1 MSKYRNKKV
10 VIDGIKFDSIAES
23 KRYLILKQME
33 NTGDI
38 THLRLQPKFDY
49 MAENSKKKLFT
60 YKADFDYCT
69 DDGQYIIEDVKSK
82 ATAKLPVFRLKKKLI
97 EDRFNVKIT
106 EII

>member
-1 MSKYRNKKV
+1 MNKYRNKKID
-10 VIDGIKFDSIAES
+10 IDGLTFDSIAES
-23 KRYLILKQME
+23 RRYLILKQME
-33 NTGDI
+33 NVGDI

-69 DDGQYIIEDVKSK
+69 DDGQYVVEDVKGFK
-82 ATAKLPVFRLKKKLI
+82 TAIYRLKKKLI

>member
-10 VIDGIKFDSIAES
+10 VIDGITFDSIAES
-23 KRYLILKQME
+23 KRYLYLKQLE
-33 NTGDI
+33 NAGDI

-49 MAENSKKKLFT
+49 MAENSNKKLFT

-69 DDGQYIIEDVKSK
+69 DDGQYVVEDVKGFK
-82 ATAKLPVFRLKKKLI
+82 TTIYKLKKKLI

-106 EII
+106 EITL